1 MLDVVSIFLNET
13 LQLASPKQPIY
24 IINTI
29 VEESLKVFQIKLE
42 NCSINIVTHFVMGA
56 R

>member
-1 MLDVVSIFLNET
+1 MLDVVSIFLSET
-13 LQLASPKQPIY
+13 LQLAPPKQP
-24 IINTI
+24 I
-29 VEESLKVFQIKLE
+29 VEESLEVFQIKRE